1 MILAMKTKLF
11 SIGELVRNTRSGEIG
26 VIVKS
31 NNIGPI
37 NTQINDDTIY
47 YSVLSKDGKVTSWFK
62 SHIAYVESEY
72 ETTNNSIR

>member
-1 MILAMKTKLF
+1 MKTKLF
-11 SIGELVRNTRSGEIG
+11 SIGDLVRNTRTEELG

-31 NNIGPI
+31 NNIGPR

-62 SHIAYVESEY
+62 SHIASVESEY
-72 ETTNNSIR
+72 ETANNSIR